1 MLEKLENRR
10 SLDLD
15 GLLLVLRIR
24 RSILLLV
31 DDDLPVADGN
41 WCCDGDVV
49 LVDGVCIR

>member
-1 MLEKLENRR
+1 MLEKLECRQ

-31 DDDLPVADGN
+31 DGNLDVAGTM
-41 WCCDGDVV
+41 
-49 LVDGVCIR
+49 